1 MTDVSGTEGSAHD
14 ETIEQT
20 DQELTGSCF
29 IVGAPI
35 EERED
40 ITQRGIRALQSADLV
55 VTGDEKHAASLMKRY
70 AISKKL
76 LGIGPDIER
85 DVLEIVLDRLRE
97 GKRVVLLS
105 APSFMIFPAL
115 GRLIAGIRDAGLEP
129 RVLPGVDVATTTI
142 VMSGFPANRYYVAGR
157 LPARSILIED
167 FADRVSRIDV
177 TVVVDGGAAR
187 LRSSL
192 EIFGRILGDRPAA
205 VILRPTVPGE
215 VIRRGPA
222 EDLPEHFSDT
232 SFRGDWILVVGPTVY
247 RDEAEEAAVGGEDP
261 SESVEPEAS
270 GGSADEPQS
279 VQKQENEE

>member
-1 MTDVSGTEGSAHD
+1 MTELSGTDRSVHEEA
-14 ETIEQT
+14 IEPT

-76 LGIGPDIER
+76 LGIGPGIER
-85 DVLEIVLDRLRE
+85 DVLGVVMERLRE

-115 GRLIAGIRDAGLEP
+115 GRLIAEIRNAGLEP
-129 RVLPGVDVATTTI
+129 RVLPGVDLASTTI

-167 FADRVSRIDV
+167 FADRVSTIDV
-177 TVVVDGGAAR
+177 TVVIDGGGAR

-222 EDLPEHFSDT
+222 SSLPEHFRDA

-247 RDEAEEAAVGGEDP
+247 ADEIEDAGTATTYLP
-261 SESVEPEAS
+261 ESA
-270 GGSADEPQS
+270 GGSEVDGQS
-279 VQKQENEE
+279 TTQTESED

>member
-1 MTDVSGTEGSAHD
+1 MTDMPGTEENAHG
-14 ETIEQT
+14 EAIEQT
-20 DQELTGSCF
+20 EQELTGSCF

-76 LGIGPDIER
+76 LGIGPGIER
-85 DVLEIVLDRLRE
+85 DVLETVLKRLRE
-97 GKRVVLLS
+97 GKRVVILS

-115 GRLIAGIRDAGLEP
+115 GRLIAEIRDAGLEP
-129 RVLPGVDVATTTI
+129 RVMPGVDVATTAI

-167 FADRVSRIDV
+167 FADRVSTFDV

-222 EDLPEHFSDT
+222 SRLPEHFTDT

-247 RDEAEEAAVGGEDP
+247 SDETEDAAIGSEDAQQSDAP
-261 SESVEPEAS
+261 ESPD
-270 GGSADEPQS
+270 GSADDTQS
-279 VQKQENEE
+279 AQQTENEE